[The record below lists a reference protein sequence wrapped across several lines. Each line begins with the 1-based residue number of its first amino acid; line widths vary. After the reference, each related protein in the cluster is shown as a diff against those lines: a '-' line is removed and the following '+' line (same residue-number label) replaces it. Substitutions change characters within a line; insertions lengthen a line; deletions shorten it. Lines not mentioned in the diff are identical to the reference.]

1 MPGER
6 KRKTMLPLKVSV
18 TLSLDEPVLRGIC
31 RCAER
36 ENRSVS
42 GYVTITLRRH
52 IHKVESGEIGAE
64 ELELAVERNRG
75 KKRNKTL
82 SISGDVLEKMRLY
95 AELDARSLS
104 QYINLVLKRH
114 LAEIKKAVK
123 AFIKKSR
130 SALFYLASA
139 PRSDYK
145 IWGEAHDEKPP
156 LPFYTDSLWG
166 GFWKA
171 MRSLP
176 SAMWM
181 TPQ

>member
-52 IHKVESGEIGAE
+52 IQKVESGEIGAE

-82 SISGDVLEKMRLY
+82 SISGDVLEKMRLC

-114 LAEIKKAVK
+114 LAEIK
-123 AFIKKSR
+123 R
-130 SALFYLASA
+130 
-139 PRSDYK
+139 
-145 IWGEAHDEKPP
+145 
-156 LPFYTDSLWG
+156 
-166 GFWKA
+166 
-171 MRSLP
+171 
-176 SAMWM
+176 
-181 TPQ
+181 Q